1 MQIKEV
7 SMVEQPDS
15 NRLPVALNV
24 PKLNLSQSDLSDKN
38 EAIGTQRSRHQTEV
52 TNQDVVAQKN
62 HGLKIPV
69 ASLTQF

>member
-1 MQIKEV
+1 
-7 SMVEQPDS
+7 MVELPDS
-15 NRLPVALNV
+15 NRHPVALNV

-62 HGLKIPV
+62 HDIKLPV
-69 ASLTQF
+69 ATLAQF

>member
-1 MQIKEV
+1 
-7 SMVEQPDS
+7 MVEQPDS

-38 EAIGTQRSRHQTEV
+38 EAIGAQRSRHQTEV

-62 HGLKIPV
+62 HDLKLPV
-69 ASLTQF
+69 ATLTQF